1 MHYGAETFSTGQWT
15 MRAKSK
21 VEFIFLL
28 ILWILRVINQPLTKS
43 CDLRWVGAAFDGRG
57 ASPTDWLLLRRVT
70 RNMCSNKSNRR
81 PRKGKSLGFDEPTDL
96 SSTDDNDEK
105 YRLIIN

>member
-1 MHYGAETFSTGQWT
+1 

-21 VEFIFLL
+21 VEFRFFTHRIS
-28 ILWILRVINQPLTKS
+28 RVINQPLTKS

-57 ASPTDWLLLRRVT
+57 ASPNDWLLLRRVT
-70 RNMCSNKSNRR
+70 RNMCSNKFNRR
-81 PRKGKSLGFDEPTDL
+81 PRKGKSLGFDEPTD
-96 SSTDDNDEK
+96 SNSTDDSDEK

>member
-1 MHYGAETFSTGQWT
+1 MDHEGQIKG
-15 MRAKSK
+15 RA
-21 VEFIFLL
+21 FLL
-28 ILWILRVINQPLTKS
+28 KLRFGVINQPLTKS

-70 RNMCSNKSNRR
+70 KDMCSNKSNRR
-81 PRKGKSLGFDEPTDL
+81 PRNGKSLGFDEPKI
-96 SSTDDNDEK
+96 SSDDNDEK